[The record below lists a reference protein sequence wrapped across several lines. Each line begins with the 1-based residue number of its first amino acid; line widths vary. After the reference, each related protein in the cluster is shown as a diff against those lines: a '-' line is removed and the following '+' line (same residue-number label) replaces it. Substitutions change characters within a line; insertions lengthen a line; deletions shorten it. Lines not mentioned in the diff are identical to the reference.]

1 MSRHQIH
8 PYLPIELHKRLRAY
22 CAAKDVSETSV
33 VQAALKDYLDDTND
47 KTLLMRRLDR
57 ISRSMDRARRDQ
69 DIVAETL
76 AVFVQVWLGY
86 APRLDGP
93 ERDAARRSGN
103 ARYQQFL
110 EEVARRF
117 AAGSRLVDDIVKD
130 RIVDDAELDA
140 AAAGEGEGGKR

>member
-1 MSRHQIH
+1 MSRQQIH
-8 PYLPIELHKRLRAY
+8 PYLPLELHKRLRAY
-22 CAAKDVSETSV
+22 CAARGVTETSV

-57 ISRSMDRARRDQ
+57 MSRALDRVQRDQ
-69 DIVAETL
+69 DITAEAI

-86 APRLDGP
+86 APRLEGT
-93 ERDAARRSGN
+93 EREAARRSGN

-110 EEVARRF
+110 EEVARRY

-130 RIVDDAELDA
+130 RLVDPAELEA
-140 AAAGEGEGGKR
+140 AAATGEGDEA